1 MKNLHP
7 LKNLLFIILIGYF
20 VTSCSKEEATGNED
34 YTSISVNL
42 SSSSEL
48 YSDVFLD
55 IKDLQIQTGA
65 DAQNPSSWTSLGV
78 INSGVYNFADMSDGA
93 ELILV
98 EDLVIPVS
106 HIYQVKLVLGDD
118 NAMVINDIVL
128 AIDTPT
134 TDSKESKNV
143 IDRAL
148 SANKSYEFTLEFEVD
163 NSINL
168 NGLDASLNPKMNTEM
183 RLYEF
188 L

>member
-1 MKNLHP
+1 MKNLQP

-20 VTSCSKEEATGNED
+20 VTSCSKEEINGNED

-55 IKDLQIQTGA
+55 IKDVQIQTGA
-65 DAQNPSSWTSLGV
+65 DSQNPGSWTSLGA
-78 INSGVYNFADMSDGA
+78 INSGVFNFADMNNGA
-93 ELILV
+93 ELVLV

-118 NAMVINDIVL
+118 NAMVINNVVL
-128 AIDTPT
+128 AIDTPSEE
-134 TDSKESKNV
+134 SKESKNV

-148 SANKSYEFTLEFEVD
+148 SANKSYEFTLEFELD
-163 NSINL
+163 NSIYV
-168 NGLDASLNPKMNTEM
+168 NGMDVTLNPKMNTEM